1 MQYAKYRPLFKRIKK
16 WFMRAYPAALCLA
29 VSAVVGTASGTWLPG
44 RAAAGAAVSAAVP
57 YFRGSWVFLYLVLGA
72 TLYALFC
79 RRGAGAKTLLALYGA
94 LTFLLF
100 FLPVLLLRGR
110 GLDSFLYILMLLVMW
125 FAAACMM
132 SKENKLLV
140 AAQAPGMLLLVF
152 MGYLSLY
159 YYLMV

>member
-57 YFRGSWVFLYLVLGA
+57 YFREIWVFLYLVLGA

-100 FLPVLLLRGR
+100 FLPVLLLRGS
-110 GLDSFLYILMLLVMW
+110 GLDILMLLVMW

>member
-16 WFMRAYPAALCLA
+16 WFMRAYPAALRLA

-57 YFRGSWVFLYLVLGA
+57 YFREIWVFLYLVLGA

-94 LTFLLF
+94 LTFLLVF
-100 FLPVLLLRGR
+100 PAR
-110 GLDSFLYILMLLVMW
+110 S
-125 FAAACMM
+125 AAARQRPG
-132 SKENKLLV
+132 LV
-140 AAQAPGMLLLVF
+140 SVYSHATCHVVCGCVHDVE
-152 MGYLSLY
+152 GK
-159 YYLMV
+159 

>member
-1 MQYAKYRPLFKRIKK
+1 M
-16 WFMRAYPAALCLA
+16 
-29 VSAVVGTASGTWLPG
+29 
-44 RAAAGAAVSAAVP
+44 
-57 YFRGSWVFLYLVLGA
+57 GA

-100 FLPVLLLRGR
+100 FLPVLLLRGS